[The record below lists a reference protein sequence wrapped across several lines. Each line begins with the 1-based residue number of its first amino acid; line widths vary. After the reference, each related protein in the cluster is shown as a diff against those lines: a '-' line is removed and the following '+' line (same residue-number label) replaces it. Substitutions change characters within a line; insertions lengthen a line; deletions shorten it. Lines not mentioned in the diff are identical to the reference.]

1 MSVLDVFSC
10 FYLLVLLQPK
20 HSRRVKSEPK
30 KIFDQHGNPRTLQ
43 SDRGKKFYGEVK
55 TFCENRK
62 IEITKSRPYHP
73 QSQGKVEQSH
83 RSVRKKIAYD
93 LIPQKQAGV
102 NWSKNLKK
110 YAKCSKNEKRKEL
123 GWRSA
128 FEVYFGRNPT
138 TAQLWKVD

>member
-1 MSVLDVFSC
+1 M
-10 FYLLVLLQPK
+10 LVLLQPK
-20 HSRRVKSEPK
+20 HSRRVKSELK

-55 TFCENRK
+55 TFCEKRK

-102 NWSKNLKK
+102 IGRKICRNMQNVLKMKRERSLVGDQPFK
-110 YAKCSKNEKRKEL
+110 YTWVEIQQI
-123 GWRSA
+123 
-128 FEVYFGRNPT
+128 
-138 TAQLWKVD
+138 AQLWKVD